1 MEYEICDMS
10 IPAERKPELNSREA
24 RESIAHLKVSSCSV
38 ELGHRKVGEGGGKR
52 SISIF
57 HVSAYNI
64 NGKYVTV
71 TTWQTFSWYL
81 DNIQLR
87 LSNQLDN
94 SWIADMLS
102 VSNIIFF
109 ILSLYVDF
117 MLNMTKYW
125 TQMRMAG
132 DKNSKK

>member
-10 IPAERKPELNSREA
+10 IPAEGKPELNSREA

-38 ELGHRKVGEGGGKR
+38 ELGHGKIGEGSGKR
-52 SISIF
+52 SISIS

-64 NGKYVTV
+64 YGKYLTV

-81 DNIQLR
+81 DNIQFR

-94 SWIADMLS
+94 YWIADMLS
-102 VSNIIFF
+102 VSNIIFSF
-109 ILSLYVDF
+109 
-117 MLNMTKYW
+117 
-125 TQMRMAG
+125 
-132 DKNSKK
+132 